1 MRPFT
6 IYQTHKDHFL
16 QAEKKLL
23 KKIRK
28 VIEPDIVY
36 LLGATLKRNRTESI
50 FTTTGTT
57 VQFLD
62 HFYFLVV
69 IPDSKNRPL
78 HEWQEMIEQSCS
90 KVTETVVIV
99 VTTKQFFE
107 WLEDGQRFA
116 RHVEQSAN
124 KINIKPSLR
133 IPCIGPYD
141 EAAEEKEISALLGKG
156 KYMALEFLTGAEVYM
171 ARENWNLA
179 AFMLHQA
186 LEQSLSSLIT
196 AWTGY
201 EQRTHNTRRLLK
213 YVGLINGDLI
223 TLLNTSFK
231 NQKLDQ
237 DKLAEV
243 YYKVRYSIKEK
254 LQKHDVENLYLSI
267 RSFIYRAQLK
277 DSGGSSNGWLSHYK
291 LD

>member
-6 IYQTHKDHFL
+6 IYHTHKDHFQ

-23 KKIRK
+23 EKIRE

-50 FTTTGTT
+50 FTPSGTT
-57 VQFLD
+57 VQYLD

-107 WLEDGQRFA
+107 WLEGGHRFA
-116 RHVEQSAN
+116 RNVEKNAP
-124 KINIKPSLR
+124 KIALKPGLQ
-133 IPCIGPYD
+133 IPSIGPYN
-141 EAAEEKEISALLGKG
+141 ESAEEKEISALLGKG
-156 KYMALEFLTGAEVYM
+156 KYMACEFLAGAEVYM
-171 ARENWNLA
+171 ARQNWNLA

-186 LEQSLSSLIT
+186 LEQSLSNLIT
-196 AWTGY
+196 AKTGY
-201 EQRTHNTRRLLK
+201 EQRTHNIKRLLK
-213 YVGLINGDLI
+213 YAGLIDGDFY
-223 TLLNTSFK
+223 TLMKACFK
-231 NQKLDQ
+231 NQKLSQ
-237 DKLAEV
+237 DELAEV
-243 YYKVRYSIKEK
+243 YYKGRYCMKK
-254 LQKHDVENLYLSI
+254 TLKKQDLENLHMFVKSI
-267 RSFIYRAQLK
+267 
-277 DSGGSSNGWLSHYK
+277 SNRI
-291 LD
+291 